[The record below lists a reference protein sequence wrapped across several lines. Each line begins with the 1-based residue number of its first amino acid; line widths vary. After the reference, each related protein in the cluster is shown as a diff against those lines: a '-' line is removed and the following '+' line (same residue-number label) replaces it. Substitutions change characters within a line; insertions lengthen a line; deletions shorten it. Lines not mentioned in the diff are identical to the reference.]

1 MSDTQKDHIQAEP
14 SLKRALGLF
23 TSTLLVVGL
32 LIGSG
37 VFKKIIPMAQ
47 TGLGE
52 TAILMA
58 WAVAGLISLFGAFT
72 VGALPSL
79 TEESG
84 GVYEYLKLSFGKF
97 PAFLS
102 GWADFMIIG
111 PGAIAAIGFLFA
123 QIVNSIIPLPNPL
136 QAWEH
141 ISIAG
146 FIFPFAQS
154 GVKAMGIAAIIFLTG
169 INWLGSRE
177 SGVIN
182 NLITSAKVLGILV
195 LIFLGITYAN
205 PESAG
210 GPVVSTIVAP
220 EGMLFYSAFM
230 TAMLSAFWAYN
241 GWDTAASISGEVINP
256 KRNVPLAMAY
266 GILIVMSVYILVN
279 YVYMHVLPLDILR
292 TVGENEIGAYVVVE
306 TLLGSYG
313 KVFFMIL
320 LIVCVF
326 GCLNSNI
333 VVIPRKYFRM
343 AQENVFFKNA
353 GHVHPRFRTPHI
365 ALTYSMV
372 WSCMLLISGS
382 FDMLTDMVIFA
393 SFLIYVALSFAVF
406 KLKRNGTIKAK
417 IIGYPF
423 IPIAFLL
430 FSIAFTINTI
440 WVQPK
445 QSLLGMLLILS
456 GVPFYYYF
464 KRVNRPQS
472 IDDIPQSIDHRP

>member
-1 MSDTQKDHIQAEP
+1 MTDPQKDHILPEP

-72 VGALPSL
+72 VGALASL

-141 ISIAG
+141 VSIGG
-146 FIFPFAQS
+146 FIYPFAQS
-154 GVKAMGIAAIIFLTG
+154 GVKAMGMGAIVLLTG

-182 NLITSAKVLGILV
+182 NIITSAKVVGILV
-195 LIFLGITYAN
+195 LIFLGITYAGAVDE
-205 PESAG
+205 PMIS
-210 GPVVSTIVAP
+210 STPAP
-220 EGMLFYSAFM
+220 EGMLFYSAFL

-256 KRNVPLAMAY
+256 TRNVPLAMAY
-266 GILIVMSVYILVN
+266 GILIVMAVYILVN
-279 YVYMHVLPLDILR
+279 YAYMNVLPLDTLR
-292 TVGENEIGAYVVVE
+292 SVDENEIGALVVAE
-306 TLLGSYG
+306 TLLGSFG
-313 KVFFMIL
+313 KAFFMIL

-343 AQENVFFKNA
+343 AQENVFFKSA

-372 WSCMLLISGS
+372 WSCILLISGS

-393 SFLIYVALSFAVF
+393 SFLIYVVLSFAVF
-406 KLKRNGTIKAK
+406 KLKRNGTIKVK

-423 IPIAFLL
+423 IPLAFLL
-430 FSIAFTINTI
+430 FSVAFTINTI

-445 QSLLGMLLILS
+445 QSLLGVMLILG

-464 KRVNRPQS
+464 KRVNRS
-472 IDDIPQSIDHRP
+472 QSIDHSR